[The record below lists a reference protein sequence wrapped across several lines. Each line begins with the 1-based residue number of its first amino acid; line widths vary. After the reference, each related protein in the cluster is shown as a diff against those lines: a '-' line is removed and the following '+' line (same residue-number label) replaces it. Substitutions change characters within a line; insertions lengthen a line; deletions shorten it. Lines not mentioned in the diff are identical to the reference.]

1 MFERF
6 TQQAR
11 QSVIAA
17 QEEARALTAP
27 RILPAHVLLGTVST
41 AASSG
46 GPLHDVLAAA
56 GLTPEQLRRDLRDAG
71 THPDDAEALESVGID
86 LDAVRAAVE
95 AQFGPGALDTPA
107 PAPRRGFFG
116 SRKGSHIAFT
126 AGARSVLENSL
137 REATARKDG
146 YIGAEH
152 LLLGLLRGGDP
163 TVQSLIRRHIAPE
176 ELAARIRL
184 SLDAAA

>member
-6 TQQAR
+6 TRQAR
-11 QSVIAA
+11 QSVITA
-17 QEEARALTAP
+17 QEEARALQAP
-27 RILPAHVLLGTVST
+27 RILPAHVLLGAVTT
-41 AASSG
+41 AASSR
-46 GPLHDVLAAA
+46 GPLDGILSAA
-56 GLTPEQLRRDLRDAG
+56 GLTPAVLREDLREAG
-71 THPDDAEALESVGID
+71 THPDDAEALGSVGID

-95 AQFGPGALDTPA
+95 AQFGPGALDPPA

-116 SRKGSHIAFT
+116 SRKGNHIPFSP
-126 AGARSVLENSL
+126 GAKSVLEDSL

-152 LLLGLLRGGDP
+152 LVLGLLRGGDP
-163 TVQSLIRRHIAPE
+163 TVLSLIRRHIAPQ
-176 ELAARIRL
+176 ELASRVRR